1 MSAVFAAKLLLS
13 PALIGLAS
21 LAGKRWGP
29 HIAGMMGGLPLV
41 GGPVVLALWLLHGPA
56 YATEVCLAAPVGVWA
71 SMVYLLS
78 LGFISARLPWYLA
91 IPLAWLCYFSSA
103 LLIDA
108 SGLSQSLAMGIA
120 ILPMLW
126 FAAMRIL
133 PKPAA
138 IPASMALPRIELLAR
153 MIAAALLV
161 WTLATVSSF
170 LGTHLTGVLAAA
182 PVAATVIP
190 AFTMANSGRDALLIT
205 LRGFLG
211 GMMGFAVFFLILGN
225 TLSWLGVWAV
235 LPALMG
241 GVATGLVATQTAK
254 RL

>member
-1 MSAVFAAKLLLS
+1 MSVVLAVKLLLS

-29 HIAGMMGGLPLV
+29 HIAGLMGGLPLV
-41 GGPVVLALWLLHGPA
+41 GGPIVLALWLLHGQA
-56 YATEVCLAAPVGVWA
+56 YATEVSLSAPVGVWA
-71 SMVYLLS
+71 SMTYLLM
-78 LGFISARLPWYLA
+78 LGFVSARWSWYLA
-91 IPLAWLCYFSSA
+91 IPFAWLCYFVVA

-108 SGLSQSLAMGIA
+108 AGLSQSLVMSIA
-120 ILPMLW
+120 ILPVLW
-126 FAAMRIL
+126 FGATRVM

-138 IPASMALPRIELLAR
+138 IPASMALPRIELFAR

-161 WTLATVSSF
+161 WTLATVSSY

-225 TLSWLGVWAV
+225 SMSAIGAWA
-235 LPALMG
+235 LIPALLG
-241 GVATGLVATQTAK
+241 GVGMGLLATHHIRK
-254 RL
+254 R